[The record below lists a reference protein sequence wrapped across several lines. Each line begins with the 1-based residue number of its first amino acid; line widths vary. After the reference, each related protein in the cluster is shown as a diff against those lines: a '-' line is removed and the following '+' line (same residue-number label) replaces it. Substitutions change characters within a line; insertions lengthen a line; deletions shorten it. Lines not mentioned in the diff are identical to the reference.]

1 MRTRCRRLMPGI
13 HLRRDVEYTAE
24 RQARALTLW
33 LRGRAVLAGFSAAV
47 LWDTKWIDADRP
59 AACNCPRR
67 LPAPEGVDVYRDV
80 LTEGDVTARHG
91 IALTTPVRTAF
102 DLGRRLE
109 LDDAVA
115 VLDAMYQT
123 KRVRKQQLADYA
135 RRHPGSAHIRR
146 LREAIVLSDEG
157 GESPQ
162 ETRTRL
168 AIIRDGLPR
177 PATQK
182 YVLRSD
188 GTAIGRVDMLWPQW
202 RVIVEYEGDGHRA
215 GSQFDRDCA
224 RWNALQDHGWQVV
237 RVKNGMLDPDE
248 RGATMRLIR
257 DALWRSGA
265 PVDQWPSP
273 THPWAPSATHPGAAT

>member
-1 MRTRCRRLMPGI
+1 MPGI
-13 HLRRDVEYTAE
+13 HLRRDVEYTAA
-24 RQARALTLW
+24 RQARALALW

-47 LWDTKWIDADRP
+47 LWGTKWIDADRP

-80 LTEGDVTARHG
+80 LTECDVTVRHG

-123 KRVRKQQLADYA
+123 KRVSKQQLADYA

-146 LREAIVLSDEG
+146 LREAIELSDEG

-177 PATQK
+177 PDTQK

-188 GTAIGRVDMLWPQW
+188 GAAIGRVDMLWPRW

-224 RWNALQDHGWQVV
+224 RWNTLQDHGWQVI
-237 RVKNGMLDPDE
+237 RVKNGTLDPDE

-273 THPWAPSATHPGAAT
+273 THPWVPPATDPGEAT